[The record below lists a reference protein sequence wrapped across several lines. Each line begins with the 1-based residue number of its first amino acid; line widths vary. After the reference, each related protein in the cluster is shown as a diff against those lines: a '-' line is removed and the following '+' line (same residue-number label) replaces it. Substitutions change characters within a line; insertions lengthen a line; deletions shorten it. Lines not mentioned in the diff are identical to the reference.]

1 MALMGMGA
9 RCVRIM
15 RRNGTSDCT
24 HRLRCFVF
32 LEVVGHHGVDKKK
45 WRCNL

>member
-15 RRNGTSDCT
+15 RTSGTSDYTCW
-24 HRLRCFVF
+24 LRCFVF
-32 LEVVGHHGVDKKK
+32 LEIVGHHGVD
-45 WRCNL
+45 